1 VYLFSEYHEEAEPAA
16 HAAAIRS
23 RGDWIP
29 GLIDPAA
36 NGRNQVDGYQLIQ
49 MYRNLGLALES
60 LHGYSPVRRAA

>member
-1 VYLFSEYHEEAEPAA
+1 MRQRFGH
-16 HAAAIRS
+16 
-23 RGDWIP
+23 GDWIP

>member
-1 VYLFSEYHEEAEPAA
+1 MKKP
-16 HAAAIRS
+16 S
-23 RGDWIP
+23 RPSMRQRFGHGDWIP